1 LLVKNRVS
9 ILFHGHDHFF
19 AKEELDGVIY
29 QLVPQPGNAAR
40 GGPPRNAKEYGYIH
54 GDILGA
60 PGYIGVK
67 VSDRQATIEY
77 IRSYLPKDETE
88 GRRNGET
95 AYSYGIGASRE
106 P

>member
-1 LLVKNRVS
+1 
-9 ILFHGHDHFF
+9 LFHGHDHFF

-40 GGPPRNAKEYGYIH
+40 GGPPRNAEEYGYIH

-67 VSDRQATIEY
+67 VSDRQAAIEY

-95 AYSYGIGASRE
+95 AHSYAIGAARE